1 MSDFREPLIVV
12 QDISFAYKLNEQQE
26 LPVFQGIS
34 LTVESGE
41 YVAVIGHNGCGK
53 STLAKH
59 LDGILLPSSGDVW
72 VAGMNTK
79 NKELRT
85 EIRKRVGI
93 VFQSPDNQ
101 IVATMV
107 EDDVA
112 FGLENIGVQEAE
124 MAERVDEALAMV
136 GMTEF
141 RLRPPHFL
149 SGGQKQRVAIAGI
162 LAMRPQCVVLDEATS
177 MLDNIGRRE
186 VLGVIDRLHRQG
198 MAIVAITHHM
208 SEVARAD
215 RVLVMEAGRVVM
227 EGTPRDIFMN
237 HEQLRALQLDAPE
250 VSQLARLIHDER
262 PYFSA
267 NLIRAEE
274 IVTEVERVNAEDG
287 NGRETS

>member
-1 MSDFREPLIVV
+1 MSEFREPLIVV
-12 QDISFAYKLNEQQE
+12 QDVSFSYKLHDHQE

-34 LTVESGE
+34 LTVNGGE

-59 LDGILLPSSGDVW
+59 LNGLLTPSAGNVW

-79 NKELRT
+79 DRELRK
-85 EIRKRVGI
+85 EIRKRVGM

-112 FGLENIGVQEAE
+112 FGLENIGVPEAE
-124 MAERVDEALAMV
+124 MTQRVDEALAMV

-141 RLRPPHFL
+141 RQRPPHFL

-177 MLDNIGRRE
+177 MLDSIGRRE
-186 VLGVIDRLHRQG
+186 VLDVIDRLHRQG
-198 MAIVAITHHM
+198 MAIVAVTHHM

-227 EGTPRDIFMN
+227 EGSPRDVFMK
-237 HEQLRALQLDAPE
+237 HEELRALQLDVPE
-250 VSQLARLIHDER
+250 VSRLARLIHDER
-262 PYFSA
+262 PYFPS
-267 NLIRAEE
+267 NLIRAQEL
-274 IVTEVERVNAEDG
+274 VAEVESVLSEDG
-287 NGRETS
+287 KVRETS